1 MIIYRIC
8 RLLESQK
15 EELVQFLLSEATP
28 PHHCPLPI
36 LPDEASRQR
45 VDPEQAI
52 EVTGIYRDPW
62 ERRLRPLHHG
72 DRRTKDVVD
81 TFNYLSR
88 EDWRAAKL
96 RGSKER
102 GKRER
107 EAYQEWKRLR
117 LEAAAREAGPEEGE
131 PAGRS

>member
-1 MIIYRIC
+1 M
-8 RLLESQK
+8 
-15 EELVQFLLSEATP
+15 
-28 PHHCPLPI
+28 
-36 LPDEASRQR
+36 
-45 VDPEQAI
+45 DPEQAI

-62 ERRLRPLHHG
+62 ERRLRPLQHG